1 MSVKTLTKRF
11 YDPHYLIKGQWKGNR
26 ISAKEAYT
34 RLYRIAWASTLE
46 TLLISM
52 ISFIDTV
59 MVSTLGHEAVAAVGL
74 TTQPRNIFF
83 AVFSALNVG
92 VTAVVSR
99 RRGEENREAAN
110 KTMSQAVFLSSILGV
125 ILFVVSYYLSEG
137 FLLFMGAQDDTIH
150 LAVPYFRIIMLGTV
164 FTSVG
169 LMINAAHRG
178 CGNTKISMVTNLT
191 ANLVN
196 IVFNYLLINGVWF
209 FPKLGVK
216 GAAIATLIG
225 NILSFIMSVYSVTVR
240 PGYLHLQLSHI
251 FKLSKDILSPI
262 TKVSSGAA
270 VEQLFVRIGFFVY
283 AKLVATL
290 GTESMATHQICMSII
305 NLSFSLGDG
314 LGIAASSLVGRT
326 LGQKRSDISLVYGKA
341 TQRVGF
347 VLGMVLSLI
356 FIFGRY
362 GIMSLF
368 SDSESIISLGAQ
380 IMIIVSFIAPA
391 QISQVIFTGSL
402 KGAGDTRFIAVSSLV
417 SIAIIRPL
425 ITYILCY
432 IVGMGLIGAWLSL
445 AIDQLIRLTA
455 VGLRFSSGKWKSIK
469 L

>member
-1 MSVKTLTKRF
+1 
-11 YDPHYLIKGQWKGNR
+11 
-26 ISAKEAYT
+26 
-34 RLYRIAWASTLE
+34 
-46 TLLISM
+46 
-52 ISFIDTV
+52 
-59 MVSTLGHEAVAAVGL
+59 
-74 TTQPRNIFF
+74 
-83 AVFSALNVG
+83 
-92 VTAVVSR
+92 
-99 RRGEENREAAN
+99 
-110 KTMSQAVFLSSILGV
+110 
-125 ILFVVSYYLSEG
+125 
-137 FLLFMGAQDDTIH
+137 MGAQDDTIH
-150 LAVPYFRIIMLGTV
+150 LAVPYFRIIKLGTV

-209 FPKLGVK
+209 FPKLGVT

>member
-150 LAVPYFRIIMLGTV
+150 LAVPI
-164 FTSVG
+164 
-169 LMINAAHRG
+169 
-178 CGNTKISMVTNLT
+178 
-191 ANLVN
+191 
-196 IVFNYLLINGVWF
+196 
-209 FPKLGVK
+209 
-216 GAAIATLIG
+216 
-225 NILSFIMSVYSVTVR
+225 
-240 PGYLHLQLSHI
+240 
-251 FKLSKDILSPI
+251 
-262 TKVSSGAA
+262 
-270 VEQLFVRIGFFVY
+270 
-283 AKLVATL
+283 
-290 GTESMATHQICMSII
+290 
-305 NLSFSLGDG
+305 
-314 LGIAASSLVGRT
+314 
-326 LGQKRSDISLVYGKA
+326 
-341 TQRVGF
+341 
-347 VLGMVLSLI
+347 
-356 FIFGRY
+356 
-362 GIMSLF
+362 
-368 SDSESIISLGAQ
+368 SES
-380 IMIIVSFIAPA
+380 
-391 QISQVIFTGSL
+391 
-402 KGAGDTRFIAVSSLV
+402 
-417 SIAIIRPL
+417 
-425 ITYILCY
+425 
-432 IVGMGLIGAWLSL
+432 
-445 AIDQLIRLTA
+445 
-455 VGLRFSSGKWKSIK
+455 
-469 L
+469 

>member
-110 KTMSQAVFLSSILGV
+110 KTMSLAVFLSSILGV

-209 FPKLGVK
+209 FPKLGVT

-290 GTESMATHQICMSII
+290 GTESMATHQICMSIKP
-305 NLSFSLGDG
+305 FVQPRDG
-314 LGIAASSLVGRT
+314 LRLRILPCWQDPRPKAQRHFVGLR
-326 LGQKRSDISLVYGKA
+326 
-341 TQRVGF
+341 QRLKGR
-347 VLGMVLSLI
+347 LC
-356 FIFGRY
+356 FGHGAFFDFYFRK
-362 GIMSLF
+362 IRHVAF
-368 SDSESIISLGAQ
+368 RFESIISLGANT
-380 IMIIVSFIAPA
+380 IIVSFIAPR
-391 QISQVIFTGSL
+391 
-402 KGAGDTRFIAVSSLV
+402 RF
-417 SIAIIRPL
+417 RR
-425 ITYILCY
+425 
-432 IVGMGLIGAWLSL
+432 LSL
-445 AIDQLIRLTA
+445 RAPKARSKVYCVFPSHRNNKTANYLYPLLHCWNGSYRSMAQSSIDQLIRLPLW
-455 VGLRFSSGKWKSIK
+455 VCFSSGK
-469 L
+469 

>member
-125 ILFVVSYYLSEG
+125 ILFVVSYYLSED

-209 FPKLGVK
+209 FPKLGVT

-225 NILSFIMSVYSVTVR
+225 NILSFIMSIYSVTVR

-270 VEQLFVRIGFFVY
+270 VRQLLSESAFCLRKTGRRPSALRAWQHTRLHEHNKPFVQPQETDSELPHPHCWQDPRP
-283 AKLVATL
+283 
-290 GTESMATHQICMSII
+290 
-305 NLSFSLGDG
+305 
-314 LGIAASSLVGRT
+314 
-326 LGQKRSDISLVYGKA
+326 KRSDISLVYGKA

-368 SDSESIISLGAQ
+368 PIRIDN
-380 IMIIVSFIAPA
+380 IARR
-391 QISQVIFTGSL
+391 
-402 KGAGDTRFIAVSSLV
+402 K
-417 SIAIIRPL
+417 
-425 ITYILCY
+425 
-432 IVGMGLIGAWLSL
+432 
-445 AIDQLIRLTA
+445 
-455 VGLRFSSGKWKSIK
+455 
-469 L
+469 

>member
-125 ILFVVSYYLSEG
+125 ILFVVSYYLSED

-209 FPKLGVK
+209 FPKLGVT

-290 GTESMATHQICMSII
+290 GTHGNTPDLHEHNKPFVQPRRRTRNCRILPCWQDPRPKAQRH
-305 NLSFSLGDG
+305 FAG
-314 LGIAASSLVGRT
+314 LR
-326 LGQKRSDISLVYGKA
+326 Q
-341 TQRVGF
+341 
-347 VLGMVLSLI
+347 
-356 FIFGRY
+356 
-362 GIMSLF
+362 
-368 SDSESIISLGAQ
+368 SDSKGRLCFGHGAFFDFYFRK
-380 IMIIVSFIAPA
+380 IRHYVAFFRFRIDNIARRA
-391 QISQVIFTGSL
+391 NNDYCLLYCSRADF
-402 KGAGDTRFIAVSSLV
+402 AGYLYGQ
-417 SIAIIRPL
+417 P
-425 ITYILCY
+425 
-432 IVGMGLIGAWLSL
+432 
-445 AIDQLIRLTA
+445 
-455 VGLRFSSGKWKSIK
+455 
-469 L
+469 